1 MYVEFNCDI
10 CGMRNVKTVSTT
22 PGKLISW
29 EINQQKIGKDN
40 YDTLI
45 NILFSW
51 EREEE
56 TTTHK
61 INIWIRKLPWWFL
74 FSSCEEFLWILIL
87 WYQLITKEGF
97 VIRLPPVI
105 RCRPDELS
113 YSVEKYRWW
122 TWLCHTKLSPSH
134 FLILAPKTP
143 LFVTRFNSILIIL
156 KIE

>member
-61 INIWIRKLPWWFL
+61 INI
-74 FSSCEEFLWILIL
+74 
-87 WYQLITKEGF
+87 
-97 VIRLPPVI
+97 
-105 RCRPDELS
+105 
-113 YSVEKYRWW
+113 
-122 TWLCHTKLSPSH
+122 
-134 FLILAPKTP
+134 
-143 LFVTRFNSILIIL
+143 
-156 KIE
+156 